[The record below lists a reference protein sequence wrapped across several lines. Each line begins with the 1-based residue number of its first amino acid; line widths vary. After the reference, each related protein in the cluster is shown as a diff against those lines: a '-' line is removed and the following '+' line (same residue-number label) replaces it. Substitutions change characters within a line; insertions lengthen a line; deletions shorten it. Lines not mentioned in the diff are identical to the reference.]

1 LDRRHVRDREFRE
14 FVDARALVMRRT
26 AFLLCGDWH
35 RAEDIVQTA
44 LTKLYVAW
52 SRVRK
57 DSVDAYAR
65 KVLVRTAIDE
75 GRRGFFQRERITDD
89 VPERPVADHA
99 ADLDLKLALDALPAG
114 QRAVV
119 VLRYWEDLSITE
131 TARILGRTEGTVKS
145 QASKG
150 LAALRDL
157 LVDEPESR
165 IHASDVIRAG
175 RTKLTRRRT
184 AVAAALAFVL
194 VAGLGTAGY
203 LALPRLPSTAGMSA
217 ADSGANSG
225 GLNPASD
232 RNAQLTELFRTSY
245 QLPAG
250 ITAEDVPEINAKAF
264 AFWTRTDTN
273 TPDGKRRAVARLR
286 DAQGV
291 GGVTIAIGPLPAG
304 GYGLCE
310 QDQYCWTEDRNGI
323 KIRTFQMPDP
333 GNRGR
338 KILYV
343 NAIYPDGTDVAVSS
357 DNMGSFDDGVW
368 GQPDIA
374 GKTQR
379 PDILLD
385 REELIKIATI
395 PGLNL

>member
-1 LDRRHVRDREFRE
+1 MDRDREFGE

-44 LTKLYVAW
+44 LIKLYVAW
-52 SRVRK
+52 TRVRK

-75 GRRGFFQRERITDD
+75 GRRGFFQRERTVDA
-89 VPERPVADHA
+89 VPEHAVPDHST
-99 ADLDLKLALDALPAG
+99 DLDLKLALDALPPG

-119 VLRYWEDLSITE
+119 VLRYWEDLSVTE
-131 TARILGRTEGTVKS
+131 TARLLGRTEGTVKS

-165 IHASDVIRAG
+165 IYTTEVIRKG
-175 RTKLTRRRT
+175 RTRLARRRT
-184 AVAAALAFVL
+184 AVAAAVVFVL
-194 VAGLGTAGY
+194 LAGLGTAGY
-203 LALPRLPSTAGMSA
+203 LALPRPTATSADMSSVDPVA
-217 ADSGANSG
+217 QHN
-225 GLNPASD
+225 D
-232 RNAQLTELFRTSY
+232 RLTELLRKNY

-264 AFWTRTDTN
+264 VFFTRTHTN
-273 TPDGKRRAVARLR
+273 TPDDKRRAVARLR

-291 GGVTIAIGPLPAG
+291 GAITIKIEPAPSGGIGDCGDDPN
-304 GYGLCE
+304 CRSE
-310 QDQYCWTEDRNGI
+310 ERNGI
-323 KIRTFQMPDP
+323 KVFTNQGPIP
-333 GNRGR
+333 GRPELLR
-338 KILYV
+338 MYV
-343 NAIYPDGTDVAVSS
+343 TALHPDGTMVVVTA
-357 DNMGSFDDGVW
+357 DNMGVFDDGTW
-368 GQPDIA
+368 GEP
-374 GKTQR
+374 GYSRTPSR
-379 PDILLD
+379 PNLPLD

-395 PGLNL
+395 QGLTP

>member
-1 LDRRHVRDREFRE
+1 MDRDREFRE

-35 RAEDIVQTA
+35 RAEDIVQTT

-52 SRVRK
+52 ARVRK

-75 GRRGFFQRERITDD
+75 GRRGFFQRERTTDA
-89 VPERPVADHA
+89 VPEHAVSDHST
-99 ADLDLKLALDALPAG
+99 DLDLKLALDALPPG

-165 IHASDVIRAG
+165 IYASDVIRKG
-175 RTKLTRRRT
+175 KTKLTRRRA

-194 VAGLGTAGY
+194 IAGLGTAGY
-203 LALPRLPSTAGMSA
+203 LALPRLASTNSVTS
-217 ADSGANSG
+217 ADSGVA
-225 GLNPASD
+225 PAPD
-232 RNAQLTELFRTSY
+232 RNAQLTELLRKSY

-250 ITAEDVPEINAKAF
+250 KTAEDVPEINAKAF
-264 AFWTRTDTN
+264 VFFTRTNTN
-273 TPDGKRRAVARLR
+273 TPDNLRRAVARVR

-291 GGVTIAIGPLPAG
+291 GGVAIALKPMPAG
-304 GYGLCE
+304 GTVTCR
-310 QDQYCWTEDRNGI
+310 DDDIYCSIEERNGI
-323 KIRTFQMPDP
+323 RVRISQYPSPTQAGEPEMLRM
-333 GNRGR
+333 
-338 KILYV
+338 YAE
-343 NAIYPDGTDVAVSS
+343 AIHPDGSMVSVSS
-357 DNMGSFDDGVW
+357 DNMGAFDDGTW
-368 GQPDIA
+368 GDP
-374 GKTQR
+374 GYSRTPGR
-379 PDILLD
+379 PNVVLD

-395 PGLNL
+395 PGLTP